1 MTTGNSC
8 SPAWILAIALRRSS
22 SFTGTEAHPESR
34 SWPRVAAAGWGA
46 VSGDGVMGANLS
58 PASHGRAGASAW
70 RKGSSSGQHPA
81 VRLRWFLGLSAT
93 LLLVVGLTVVISDGM
108 GDDGGGSTQATD
120 AGGPPTTGSQVLDD
134 AGAIDVAGKVT
145 AIHLEGAVLDPRDVH
160 TPLTISSD
168 RGFGNGGELTG
179 VSVGGKGSSVVW
191 DGGRPFVLSSG
202 PGLRFDPG
210 IVDLV
215 DGEVSLGLQGG
226 VATILE
232 GSYQL
237 DTPVA
242 VGAAGIATPRD
253 SVAFTAKAG
262 ARFEA
267 HGDSALELPSEE
279 QHSFTGP
286 GLVHLEG
293 TLEVTTENREQDAT
307 TLDLSNGPYELTLSP
322 TEGGGW
328 TISGRVQSKV
338 VGDLHLGGTS

>member
-1 MTTGNSC
+1 
-8 SPAWILAIALRRSS
+8 
-22 SFTGTEAHPESR
+22 
-34 SWPRVAAAGWGA
+34 
-46 VSGDGVMGANLS
+46 
-58 PASHGRAGASAW
+58 
-70 RKGSSSGQHPA
+70 
-81 VRLRWFLGLSAT
+81 VRLRWFLGLSAI
-93 LLLVVGLTVVISDGM
+93 LLLVVGVTVAVSDGLG
-108 GDDGGGSTQATD
+108 GDDGDRGSG
-120 AGGPPTTGSQVLDD
+120 AGGGTTTTAGSQVLDGE
-134 AGAIDVAGKVT
+134 GAIEVAGKVT
-145 AIHLEGAVLDPRDVH
+145 VVHLEGAVLDPRQVR

-179 VSVGGKGSSVVW
+179 VSVAGKPSSVVW

-215 DGEVSLGLQGG
+215 DGKVTLGLQGG
-226 VATILE
+226 VATVLA
-232 GSYQL
+232 GGYQL

-242 VGAAGIATPRD
+242 VGGSGIATPRE
-253 SVAFTAKAG
+253 SVAFTAGAG

-267 HGDSALELPSEE
+267 HGDAALELPGDA

-293 TLEVTTENREQDAT
+293 RLEVTTENREQDAT
-307 TLDLSNGPYELTLSP
+307 TLDLANGPYELTLSP

-338 VGDLHLGGTS
+338 VGDLRLGGTS

>member
-1 MTTGNSC
+1 
-8 SPAWILAIALRRSS
+8 
-22 SFTGTEAHPESR
+22 
-34 SWPRVAAAGWGA
+34 
-46 VSGDGVMGANLS
+46 
-58 PASHGRAGASAW
+58 
-70 RKGSSSGQHPA
+70 
-81 VRLRWFLGLSAT
+81 VRLRWFLGLSAI
-93 LLLVVGLTVVISDGM
+93 LLLVVGVTVVLSDGR
-108 GDDGGGSTQATD
+108 GDGGGAANTATD
-120 AGGPPTTGSQVLDD
+120 AGGPPRTGGEVLDGSS
-134 AGAIDVAGKVT
+134 GAIGVAGKVT
-145 AIHLEGAVLDPRDVH
+145 AVHLEGAVLDPRQVR

-179 VSVGGKGSSVVW
+179 VEVAGKPSSVVW

-215 DGEVSLGLQGG
+215 DGQVSLGLQGG

-242 VGAAGIATPRD
+242 VGAAGIATPRE
-253 SVAFTAKAG
+253 SVAFTAGTG

-267 HGDSALELPSEE
+267 HGDSALELTGDA
-279 QHSFTGP
+279 QHTFTGP

-293 TLEVTTENREQDAT
+293 TLEVTTENREQSAT

-338 VGDLHLGGTS
+338 VGDLKLGGTS

>member
-1 MTTGNSC
+1 
-8 SPAWILAIALRRSS
+8 
-22 SFTGTEAHPESR
+22 
-34 SWPRVAAAGWGA
+34 
-46 VSGDGVMGANLS
+46 
-58 PASHGRAGASAW
+58 
-70 RKGSSSGQHPA
+70 
-81 VRLRWFLGLSAT
+81 VRLRWFLGLSAI
-93 LLLVVGLTVVISDGM
+93 LLLVVGVTVVISDRM
-108 GDDGGGSTQATD
+108 DDGGSGPSQVVDGAT
-120 AGGPPTTGSQVLDD
+120 PTTGDQVIDD
-134 AGAIDVAGKVT
+134 AGAIDVAGTVT
-145 AIHLEGAVLDPRDVH
+145 AIHLEGAVLDPREVR

-168 RGFGNGGELTG
+168 RGLGNGGELTG
-179 VSVGGKGSSVVW
+179 VSVGGKASSVVW

-202 PGLRFDPG
+202 PGLRFDQG

-215 DGEVSLGLQGG
+215 AGKVTLDLQGG
-226 VATILE
+226 VATLLE

-242 VGAAGIATPRD
+242 VGGTGIATPRD

-267 HGDSALELPSEE
+267 HGDSALELPGGA

-338 VGDLHLGGTS
+338 VGDLRLGGTS